1 MSGVQ
6 RMSTYHTF
14 GLTARS
20 LSTYLSGESKGVHDF
35 SHKNRE
41 WRILLV
47 LFSMLDLFYV
57 EDSVSTLRVS

>member
-20 LSTYLSGESKGVHDF
+20 LSTYLSGESKGVPAG
-35 SHKNRE
+35 KE
-41 WRILLV
+41 ERIHV
-47 LFSMLDLFYV
+47 F
-57 EDSVSTLRVS
+57 

>member
-20 LSTYLSGESKGVHDF
+20 LSTYLSGESKGVERKIRKG
-35 SHKNRE
+35 S
-41 WRILLV
+41 
-47 LFSMLDLFYV
+47 
-57 EDSVSTLRVS
+57 